1 MAWPTWRAASVCL
14 RASRNRTNG
23 LTLLKRR
30 IQRMHKRLRKLLIG
44 SCLLGT
50 CVMQGCLF
58 TDPDVGLRASLAFGS
73 DLAIFLLENLAA
85 GL

>member
-1 MAWPTWRAASVCL
+1 
-14 RASRNRTNG
+14 
-23 LTLLKRR
+23 
-30 IQRMHKRLRKLLIG
+30 MHKRLHKLLIG
-44 SCLLGT
+44 WCLLGT

-73 DLAIFLLENLAA
+73 DVAIFLLENLTA